1 MITSSIT
8 FSTGLD
14 LESFSHSLDEN
25 EITNCYSH
33 VSRRDSDLRKSFL
46 MVKQEKIKL
55 ILTRIPGMTSDLGWV
70 GWIRWTVIISHK
82 STKSTF
88 SANKKRSFNLRA
100 PQQTFTIL
108 VETSRGR
115 EIYE

>member
-55 ILTRIPGMTSDLGWV
+55 TLTRIPGMTSDLGWV
-70 GWIRWTVIISHK
+70 GWIRLTFIISHK

-88 SANKKRSFNLRA
+88 SANKKKV
-100 PQQTFTIL
+100 I
-108 VETSRGR
+108 
-115 EIYE
+115 